1 MYKEWAGTG
10 CESRGKNVCDRTACT
25 KAPRKER
32 TVGVY
37 EELIAGQSDW
47 NSVNIHRREP

>member
-1 MYKEWAGTG
+1 MRE
-10 CESRGKNVCDRTACT
+10 RTACT

-32 TVGVY
+32 AVGVH

-47 NSVNIHRREP
+47 NSVNIHSRRDLKSLG